1 MNRKKAIVGLS
12 TMSALSILP
21 IEIFSGI
28 EQKDSLHFIGLGGG
42 GTNILTHFL
51 QNGVS
56 GKFTSITCK
65 ERIELKKAGVQ
76 FISFK
81 SPKYHYNHE
90 EFMKYYND
98 LSIPNE
104 VKENINKNDRYI
116 LLAGIG
122 GFTGTKLMD
131 DILERLTGIQHFAIC
146 TLPFGFE
153 LPIGQIV
160 GKMFYEKYHGIKS
173 VKFFDLSPFGK
184 ANGTLKMA
192 EAFRKCHEQLFNLY
206 KSHSFPDFV

>member
-1 MNRKKAIVGLS
+1 MNRKKAIIGPGAMG
-12 TMSALSILP
+12 TLSILP
-21 IEIFSGI
+21 IEISLSI
-28 EQKDSLHFIGLGGG
+28 PQKIPLHFIGLGGG

-51 QNGVS
+51 QNGVT
-56 GKFTSITCK
+56 GKFTYISCT
-65 ERIELKKAGVQ
+65 ERSDLKKAGVD
-76 FISFK
+76 FVPFK
-81 SPKYHYNHE
+81 SPNYQYNHE

-98 LSIPNE
+98 LSFPYE
-104 VKENINKNDRYI
+104 VKENLNKNDRYV

-131 DILERLTGIQHFAIC
+131 DLLGHLTGIQHFAIC

-153 LPIGQIV
+153 VPIGQIV
-160 GKMFYEKYHGIKS
+160 GKMFYDKYQGNKS

-192 EAFRKCHEQLFNLY
+192 EAFRKCHEQLFILY
-206 KSHSFPDFV
+206 KSHSLPDLV